1 VLTRRPIAIYD
12 RVYRYWCGLDT
23 PRASV
28 PPILLVQVHRS
39 HRSLALADRSEVR
52 RGDRVG
58 TLHLN
63 NERVAALHAGRPTPT
78 ALGLEF
84 RRQFLASLH
93 ALAVLCGPAGRLAEV
108 RAFTAVTIF
117 HHSLTRVGFE
127 IEPNGLAW
135 PRCVGGYQRA
145 LLTSLHPSGQSRL
158 AHLSSGRA
166 ERCWIS
172 RGRLLALY
180 SSPARRAG

>member
-1 VLTRRPIAIYD
+1 VT
-12 RVYRYWCGLDT
+12 
-23 PRASV
+23 
-28 PPILLVQVHRS
+28 
-39 HRSLALADRSEVR
+39 LADRSEVR

-58 TLHLN
+58 SLHLN
-63 NERVAALHAGRPTPT
+63 NERVAALHAHCPTPA

-93 ALAVLCGPAGRLAEV
+93 ALAVLCRPGNRLGEV
-108 RAFTAVTIF
+108 QAFTAVTIF
-117 HHSLTRVGFE
+117 HHGLARVGFE

-135 PRCVGGYQRA
+135 PRWVGGYQRA
-145 LLTSLHPSGQSRL
+145 LLASLHPSGESRL
-158 AHLSSGRA
+158 IAPDSRRA

-180 SSPARRAG
+180 SSPARRAS